1 MAKTD
6 NRQVVTVEGRRISL
20 TSLDKVMYPETGT
33 TKAEVL
39 YYYGQIGKWLIPHAA
54 NRAVTQKRWVNGVG
68 TAEEPGEVFFQK
80 NLEEKSTPDWVPRK
94 SMTHKTST
102 NCYPLVNDQATL
114 TWLAQMGSLELHVP
128 QWKFDDDDGGGGRGK
143 PDRLV
148 LDLDPGEGTGLAECA
163 EVARLARAILQDMG
177 LVPMPVTSGSKGIHL
192 YTGLE
197 PGQTSEDISAVAHE
211 LARALEAD
219 HPDLIVSD
227 MKKKLRRGKVLVD
240 WSQNN
245 AAKTTITP
253 YSLRGRL
260 HPMVAA
266 PRTWGELASDDLQ
279 NLDYK
284 QVLDRMETSGD
295 PLSALS
301 AGRLGNTVQDAEAA
315 VQQGRRRANVPEGEK
330 PEEEKSE
337 AARTYDR
344 LTTYRS
350 MRDPEK
356 TPEPVPD
363 EVARA
368 EAGRTFVIQEHHAR
382 RLHWDFRLERDG
394 VLVSWALPKGVP
406 TDVNKNHLAVHT
418 EDHPIE
424 YGSFEGTI
432 PKGEYGGG
440 DVTIWDAGTYELEK
454 WRDDKEVIVTL
465 YGQNDGALDG
475 PRKYALINTRS
486 GSDSKDNWL
495 IHLMKD
501 QPSSGNAG
509 GKDSKTTDAKGKS
522 GADLPGDDPG
532 KRPPGV
538 VPMMAKQGT
547 VEDIGEEDEWA
558 FEMKWDGIRAI
569 ATVYKGKLTLT
580 SRNGNDL
587 TASYPELEEM
597 TDLLGNNTAVFDGEI
612 VAVNKAGRPDF
623 GLLQTR
629 MQLTKKSDVER
640 EMKKTRVEF
649 MAFDLLY
656 FNGTS
661 LLKGSYRDRR
671 QALDV
676 VLSNPSGGSDGQAT
690 DYIHLPPAIEAS
702 AADALASS
710 RQLGLEG
717 IMAKKYSST
726 YSSGRRSGSWIK
738 IKNQLTQEVVIGG
751 WRPGKGSRSKQIGS
765 LLMGIPDGDDL
776 QYVGRVG
783 TGFSEQEL
791 DWLTGKLKKLERKTS
806 PFTEVPKPDVS
817 DAHWVTP
824 KLVGEVRYAERTSSG
839 RLRQP
844 AWRGWRPD
852 KEPEEVA
859 PEG

>member
-6 NRQVVTVEGRRISL
+6 NRQVVTVEGRRIRL
-20 TSLDKVMYPETGT
+20 TSLDKVLYPETGT

-68 TAEEPGEVFFQK
+68 TAGEPGEVFFQK
-80 NLEEKSTPDWVPRK
+80 NLEEKSTPDWVPRQ
-94 SMTHKTST
+94 SMTHKRST

-114 TWLAQMGSLELHVP
+114 TWLAQMAALELHVP
-128 QWKFDDDDGGGGRGK
+128 QWKFDDDGGGRGK
-143 PDRLV
+143 PDRMV

-177 LVPMPVTSGSKGIHL
+177 LEPMPVTSGSKGIHL
-192 YTGLE
+192 YTGLK
-197 PGQTSEDISAVAHE
+197 PGHTSEDISAVAHE

-227 MKKKLRRGKVLVD
+227 MKKSLRKGKVLVD

-266 PRTWGELASDDLQ
+266 PRTWEELDSDELQ

-284 QVLDRMETSGD
+284 QVLERMENRDD
-295 PLSALS
+295 PLAALS
-301 AGRLGNTVQDAEAA
+301 AGRLSNSVKDAEAA

-344 LTTYRS
+344 LTTYRN

-363 EVARA
+363 EIARA

-406 TDVNKNHLAVHT
+406 TDVKKNHLAVHT

-465 YGQNDGALDG
+465 YGQDDGGLDG
-475 PRKYALINTRS
+475 PRKYALINTGS
-486 GSDSKDNWL
+486 GDGSKDNWL

-501 QPSSGNAG
+501 QPSTGRDAG
-509 GKDSKTTDAKGKS
+509 LEE
-522 GADLPGDDPG
+522 ADLPGDDPG
-532 KRPPGV
+532 KQPPDV

-547 VEDIGEEDEWA
+547 VEDIGDEDEWA

-587 TASYPELEEM
+587 TVSYPELEELA
-597 TDLLGNNTAVFDGEI
+597 DLMGNNTAVLDGEI
-612 VAVNKAGRPDF
+612 VAVNKTGRPDF

-640 EMKKTRVEF
+640 EAKKTRVEF
-649 MAFDLLY
+649 MVFDLLY

-661 LLKGSYRDRR
+661 LLKESYRDRR

-676 VLSNPSGGSDGQAT
+676 VLSKPSDGSSGGGPSDSDSGGPAT
-690 DYIHLPPAIEAS
+690 DHIHLPPAIEAS
-702 AADALASS
+702 AADALESS
-710 RQLGLEG
+710 QQLGLEG

-751 WRPGKGSRSKQIGS
+751 WRPGKGSRAKQIGS

-806 PFTEVPKPDVS
+806 PFGEVPKPDVS